1 MEYNFL
7 GIKMSKEKTIKDKIL
22 EYVYIIS
29 KQPILLKD
37 LLVANRQ
44 HNEGMH
50 VDPAKLGFRI
60 RLIRAYIVYIGLVLA
75 ILIPASLLTHK
86 PLAKVDAHISIVGAM
101 IITAAI
107 FIGFNFFRD
116 RMRDTMTKELIKRS
130 WKLHFPFFS
139 YEEYSHKIDEI
150 FEDAMKEEISKR
162 DLEKYILENLSK

>member
-1 MEYNFL
+1 
-7 GIKMSKEKTIKDKIL
+7 MSKEKTIKNKLL
-22 EYVYIIS
+22 EYVYTIS

-44 HNEGMH
+44 HNDGMH

-60 RLIRAYIVYIGLVLA
+60 RLIRAYIVYIGIVLA
-75 ILIPASLLTHK
+75 IIVPISLLTYK
-86 PLAKVDAHISIVGAM
+86 PLAKIDPHISILGAM
-101 IITAAI
+101 VITAVI

-116 RMRDTMTKELIKRS
+116 KMRDTMTKELIVRS

-139 YEEYSHKIDEI
+139 YEEYSSKIDEI
-150 FEDAMKEEISKR
+150 FEKAMKDEISKR

>member
-1 MEYNFL
+1 
-7 GIKMSKEKTIKDKIL
+7 MSKKESLKNKIL

-60 RLIRAYIVYIGLVLA
+60 RLTRAYIVYVAIVSA
-75 ILIPASLLTHK
+75 ILIPLSLLTHK
-86 PLAKVDAHISIVGAM
+86 LLAKIDAHISIIGAM
-101 IITAAI
+101 VITAAI

-116 RMRDTMTKELIKRS
+116 KLRDIVTLELIKRS

-139 YEEYSHKIDEI
+139 YEEYSQKIDEI
-150 FEDAMKEEISKR
+150 FGNSITEEISKR
-162 DLEKYILENLSK
+162 DLEKYILEKLTNS

>member
-1 MEYNFL
+1 
-7 GIKMSKEKTIKDKIL
+7 MSKEKTFKNKLL
-22 EYVYIIS
+22 EYVYTIS

-44 HNEGMH
+44 HNDGMH

-107 FIGFNFFRD
+107 FMGFNFFRD

-139 YEEYSHKIDEI
+139 YEEYSSKINEI
-150 FEDAMKEEISKR
+150 FEKAMREEVSKR

>member
-1 MEYNFL
+1 
-7 GIKMSKEKTIKDKIL
+7 
-22 EYVYIIS
+22 
-29 KQPILLKD
+29 
-37 LLVANRQ
+37 
-44 HNEGMH
+44 MH

-60 RLIRAYIVYIGLVLA
+60 RLIRAYIVYIGIVLA

-107 FIGFNFFRD
+107 FMGFNFFRD
-116 RMRDTMTKELIKRS
+116 RMRDTVTKELIKRS

-150 FEDAMKEEISKR
+150 FEDAMRDEVSKR
-162 DLEKYILENLSK
+162 DLEKYILDNLSK

>member
-1 MEYNFL
+1 
-7 GIKMSKEKTIKDKIL
+7 MSKKESLKNKIL

-60 RLIRAYIVYIGLVLA
+60 RLTRAYIVYVAIVSA
-75 ILIPASLLTHK
+75 ILIPLSLLTHK
-86 PLAKVDAHISIVGAM
+86 LLAKIDAHISIIGAM
-101 IITAAI
+101 VITAAI

-116 RMRDTMTKELIKRS
+116 KLRDIVTLELIKRS

-139 YEEYSHKIDEI
+139 YEEYSQKIDEI
-150 FEDAMKEEISKR
+150 FGSSITEEISKR
-162 DLEKYILENLSK
+162 DLEKYILEKLTNS

>member
-1 MEYNFL
+1 
-7 GIKMSKEKTIKDKIL
+7 MSKEKTIKDKVL
-22 EYVYIIS
+22 EYIYTIS

-44 HNEGMH
+44 HNDGMH

-60 RLIRAYIVYIGLVLA
+60 RLIRAYQVYIGIVLA
-75 ILIPASLLTHK
+75 ILVPISLLTHK
-86 PLAKVDAHISIVGAM
+86 PLAKIDPHISILGAM
-101 IITAAI
+101 AITAAI

-139 YEEYSHKIDEI
+139 YEEYSTKINEI
-150 FEDAMKEEISKR
+150 FEKAMREEVSKR

>member
-1 MEYNFL
+1 
-7 GIKMSKEKTIKDKIL
+7 MSKEKTIKDKIL
-22 EYVYIIS
+22 EYVYTIS

-44 HNEGMH
+44 HNDGMH

-75 ILIPASLLTHK
+75 ILVPISLLTHK

-107 FIGFNFFRD
+107 FMGFNFFRD
-116 RMRDTMTKELIKRS
+116 RMRDSVTKELIKRS

-150 FEDAMKEEISKR
+150 FESAMKEEISKR
-162 DLEKYILENLSK
+162 DLEKYILENLSNK

>member
-1 MEYNFL
+1 
-7 GIKMSKEKTIKDKIL
+7 MSKEKTIKDRIL
-22 EYVYIIS
+22 EYIYTIS

-44 HNEGMH
+44 HNDGMH

-60 RLIRAYIVYIGLVLA
+60 RLIRAYIVYIAIVLGILVP
-75 ILIPASLLTHK
+75 ISLLTHK
-86 PLAKVDAHISIVGAM
+86 PLAVIDPHISIVGAM
-101 IITAAI
+101 AITAAI

-116 RMRDTMTKELIKRS
+116 RMRDAMTKELIIRS

-139 YEEYSHKIDEI
+139 YEEYSQKIDEI
-150 FEDAMKEEISKR
+150 FERSIKDEISKR

>member
-1 MEYNFL
+1 
-7 GIKMSKEKTIKDKIL
+7 MSKEKTIKDRIL
-22 EYVYIIS
+22 EYVYTIS

-44 HNEGMH
+44 HNDGMH

-60 RLIRAYIVYIGLVLA
+60 RLIRAYIVYIAIVLGILVP
-75 ILIPASLLTHK
+75 ISLLTHK
-86 PLAKVDAHISIVGAM
+86 PLAVIDPHISIVGAM
-101 IITAAI
+101 VITAAI

-116 RMRDTMTKELIKRS
+116 RMRDTVTKELIKRS

-139 YEEYSHKIDEI
+139 YEDYSSKIDEI
-150 FEDAMKEEISKR
+150 FENAMREEVSKR

>member
-1 MEYNFL
+1 
-7 GIKMSKEKTIKDKIL
+7 MSKEKTIKDKIL
-22 EYVYIIS
+22 EYVYTIS

-44 HNEGMH
+44 HNDGMH

-60 RLIRAYIVYIGLVLA
+60 RLIRAYIVYIAIVLGILVP
-75 ILIPASLLTHK
+75 ISLLTHK
-86 PLAKVDAHISIVGAM
+86 PLAVIDPHISIVGAM
-101 IITAAI
+101 AITAAI

-116 RMRDTMTKELIKRS
+116 RMRDTVTKVLIKRS

-139 YEEYSHKIDEI
+139 YEDYSSKIDEI
-150 FEDAMKEEISKR
+150 FENAMREEVSKR

>member
-1 MEYNFL
+1 
-7 GIKMSKEKTIKDKIL
+7 MSKEKTFKNRVL

-60 RLIRAYIVYIGLVLA
+60 RLTRAYALYVAIVLGILVP
-75 ILIPASLLTHK
+75 ISLLTHK
-86 PLAKVDAHISIVGAM
+86 PLAKIDPHISIVGAM

-116 RMRDTMTKELIKRS
+116 KLRDIVTKELIKRS

-139 YEEYSHKIDEI
+139 YEEYSKKIDEI
-150 FEDAMKEEISKR
+150 FESSIKDEVSKR
-162 DLEKYILENLSK
+162 DLEKYILDKLTNS

>member
-1 MEYNFL
+1 
-7 GIKMSKEKTIKDKIL
+7 MSKEKTIKNKLL
-22 EYVYIIS
+22 EYVYTIS

-44 HNEGMH
+44 HNDGMH

-60 RLIRAYIVYIGLVLA
+60 RLIRAYIVYIGIVLA
-75 ILIPASLLTHK
+75 IIVPISLLTHK
-86 PLAKVDAHISIVGAM
+86 PLAKIDPHISILGAM
-101 IITAAI
+101 VITAVI

-116 RMRDTMTKELIKRS
+116 KMRDTMTKELIVRS

-139 YEEYSHKIDEI
+139 YEEYSSKIDEI
-150 FEDAMKEEISKR
+150 FEKAMKDEVSKR

>member
-1 MEYNFL
+1 
-7 GIKMSKEKTIKDKIL
+7 MSKEKSIKKTLL
-22 EYVYIIS
+22 EYIYIIS

-60 RLIRAYIVYIGLVLA
+60 RLVRAYIVYIGIVLA
-75 ILIPASLLTHK
+75 VIIPISLLTHK
-86 PLAKVDAHISIVGAM
+86 PLAKIDAHISILGSM
-101 IITAAI
+101 IITAVI

-116 RMRDTMTKELIKRS
+116 RLRDTITKELIKRS

-139 YEEYSHKIDEI
+139 YEEYSSKIDEI
-150 FEDAMKEEISKR
+150 FGKAMKDEVSKR
-162 DLEKYILENLSK
+162 DLEKYILDKLTTI

>member
-1 MEYNFL
+1 
-7 GIKMSKEKTIKDKIL
+7 MSKEKTIKSKIL
-22 EYVYIIS
+22 DYIYTVS

-44 HNEGMH
+44 HNDGMH

-60 RLIRAYIVYIGLVLA
+60 RLIRAYQVYIGIVLA
-75 ILIPASLLTHK
+75 ILVPISLLTHK
-86 PLAKVDAHISIVGAM
+86 PLAKIDPHISILGAM
-101 IITAAI
+101 AITAAI

-116 RMRDTMTKELIKRS
+116 RMRDTMTKELIRRS

-139 YEEYSHKIDEI
+139 YEEYSSKINEI
-150 FEDAMKEEISKR
+150 FEKAMREEVSKR

>member
-1 MEYNFL
+1 
-7 GIKMSKEKTIKDKIL
+7 MSKEKTIKDRIL
-22 EYVYIIS
+22 EYIYTIS

-44 HNEGMH
+44 HNDGMH

-60 RLIRAYIVYIGLVLA
+60 RLIRAYIVYIAIVLGILVP
-75 ILIPASLLTHK
+75 ISLLTHK
-86 PLAKVDAHISIVGAM
+86 PLAVIDPHISIVGAM
-101 IITAAI
+101 AITAAI

-116 RMRDTMTKELIKRS
+116 RMRDTVTKELIKRS

-150 FEDAMKEEISKR
+150 FENAMKEEISKR

>member
-1 MEYNFL
+1 
-7 GIKMSKEKTIKDKIL
+7 MSKEKTIKDKIL

-86 PLAKVDAHISIVGAM
+86 PLAKIDAHISIVGAM

-107 FIGFNFFRD
+107 FMGFNFFRD
-116 RMRDTMTKELIKRS
+116 RMRDSVTKELIKRS